1 MPQFFFDVCAADILI
16 VDEVGE
22 DMEHAD
28 DAHAF
33 ALNMLP
39 VVQLSSNSVAAGDL
53 VDITVRNHIG
63 QVVSIA
69 TLTLSHRRYDQMTDG
84 EIEDGETALLA
95 ILAKPACPVTESV
108 AASAPAKTAEL
119 TRRSQAL
126 IATAATLRKD
136 TLGSI
141 HDLAQNMAKARRI
154 ADTALPSLW

>member
-53 VDITVRNHIG
+53 VDITVRNDVG

-69 TLTLSHRRYDQMTDG
+69 TLTLSHRRYD
-84 EIEDGETALLA
+84 
-95 ILAKPACPVTESV
+95 
-108 AASAPAKTAEL
+108 
-119 TRRSQAL
+119 
-126 IATAATLRKD
+126 
-136 TLGSI
+136 
-141 HDLAQNMAKARRI
+141 
-154 ADTALPSLW
+154 LPRQQS